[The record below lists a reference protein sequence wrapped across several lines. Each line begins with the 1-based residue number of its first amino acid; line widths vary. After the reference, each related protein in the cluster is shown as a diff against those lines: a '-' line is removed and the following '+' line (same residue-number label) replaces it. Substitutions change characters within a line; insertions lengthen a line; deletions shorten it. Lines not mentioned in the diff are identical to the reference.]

1 MDQDT
6 VQALFSAFIVVA
18 TMLLVGFPVHEALHA
33 WTAMKLGDNTARF
46 MGRVTL
52 DPRAH
57 FDQMG
62 GLILAATAVLNAL
75 NIFGLLFGYAKPT
88 PVNPMNMRHGRQGH
102 ALVAFAGPASNLV
115 IAIIVAIPMRLVWHS
130 DMAYQIIVENPLGRL
145 FFDVGGVGWMLLT
158 LNVLLFIFNLI
169 PVPPLDGWSVLKGIV
184 PASFARQLEDLEI
197 QYANVIPMLFFAV
210 LIVIWVGGGGFLGTL
225 IFDIVLFLLGL
236 QR

>member
-6 VQALFSAFIVVA
+6 VQALFSAFIVIA

-57 FDQMG
+57 LDQFGALVLAGTALFSAIGPG
-62 GLILAATAVLNAL
+62 GI
-75 NIFGLLFGYAKPT
+75 LFGWAKPT
-88 PVNPMNMRHGRQGH
+88 PVNPMNMRYGRQGH

-115 IAIIVAIPMRLVWHS
+115 VAVITAIIFRILRFEPDVWNAVVA
-130 DMAYQIIVENPLGRL
+130 NPLGE
-145 FFDVGGVGWMLLT
+145 MLLNAAWLLLS
-158 LNVLLFIFNLI
+158 LNILLFIFNLV

-184 PASFARQLEDLEI
+184 PASAARQLEELEVR
-197 QYANVIPMLFFAV
+197 YANVIPMLFFGLII
-210 LIVIWVGGGGFLGTL
+210 LIVVSGGSILGT
-225 IFDIVLFLLGL
+225 IISSIRSFLVGF
-236 QR
+236 

>member
-1 MDQDT
+1 MDQDV

-62 GLILAATAVLNAL
+62 GLILTATAVLNAL
-75 NIFGLLFGYAKPT
+75 GIFGLLFGYAKPT

-115 IAIIVAIPMRLVWHS
+115 IAVIVAVPMRLVWHS
-130 DMAYQIIVENPLGRL
+130 DLAFEIIIENRLGSL
-145 FFDVGGVGWMLLT
+145 FWEVGWMLLT

-169 PVPPLDGWSVLKGIV
+169 PIPPLDGWSVLKGIV
-184 PASFARQLEDLEI
+184 PRDLAIRLEDLEI
-197 QYANVIPMLFFAV
+197 QYASVIPMLFFGV
-210 LIVIWVGGGGFLGTL
+210 LIVIWVGGGGFLGSF
-225 IFDIVLFLLGL
+225 ISDIVFFLIGIP
-236 QR
+236 R

>member
-57 FDQMG
+57 FDQTG
-62 GLILAATAVLNAL
+62 GLILTATAVLNAL
-75 NIFGLLFGYAKPT
+75 GIFGLLFGYAKPT

-115 IAIIVAIPMRLVWHS
+115 IAVLVALPMRW
-130 DMAYQIIVENPLGRL
+130 ARTNEAAVEFILDNPLGGL
-145 FFDVGGVGWMLLT
+145 FWEVGWMLLT

-169 PVPPLDGWSVLKGIV
+169 PIPPLDGWSVLKGIV
-184 PASFARQLEDLEI
+184 PGTFARQLEDLEI
-197 QYANVIPMLFFAV
+197 QYANVIPMLFFGV
-210 LIVIWVGGGGFLGTL
+210 LIVIWVGGGGFLGTF
-225 IFDIVLFLLGL
+225 INNIVRFLLGA
-236 QR
+236 

>member
-1 MDQDT
+1 MDQDV
-6 VQALFSAFIVVA
+6 VQALFSAFIVIT

-62 GLILAATAVLNAL
+62 GLILSATAVLNAL
-75 NIFGLLFGYAKPT
+75 GIFGLLFGYAKPT

-115 IAIIVAIPMRLVWHS
+115 IAVIVAIPMRLVFHS
-130 DMAYQIIVENPLGRL
+130 DMAVELIVENRLGSL
-145 FFDVGGVGWMLLT
+145 FWEVGWMLLT

-169 PVPPLDGWSVLKGIV
+169 PIPPLDGWSVLKGIV
-184 PASFARQLEDLEI
+184 PAQFARQLEDLEI
-197 QYANVIPMLFFAV
+197 QYANVIPMLFFGV
-210 LIVIWVGGGGFLGTL
+210 LIVIWVGGAGFLGTF
-225 IFDIVLFLLGL
+225 IRDIIYFLLGI
-236 QR
+236 